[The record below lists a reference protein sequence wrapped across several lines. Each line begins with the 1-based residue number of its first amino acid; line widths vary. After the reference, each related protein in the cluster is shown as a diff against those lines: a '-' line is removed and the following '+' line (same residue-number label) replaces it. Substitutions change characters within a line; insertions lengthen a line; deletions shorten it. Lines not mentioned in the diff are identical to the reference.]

1 MRATLI
7 GATGMIGGQLLQRL
21 LEDPW
26 FDCVR
31 ILVRRPFAPEHPKL
45 EKKLVDF
52 NDAESFRLALE
63 DSDVIF
69 SCIGTTQKKVKGDK
83 AAYRAID
90 FAIPVHAAQ
99 YGKDCGC
106 QSFLLVS
113 SVGASARSNNFYLQ
127 LKGET
132 EEAVIGSGIPA
143 IHIFRPS
150 LLLGN
155 REEFRFSEKIAAYA
169 LPVFSFL
176 IPKKYRPIKSA
187 DVATAMLGAS
197 KREGTGVFY
206 YEFKEI
212 KELGVG

>member
-7 GATGMIGGQLLQRL
+7 GATGMIGNQLLQLL
-21 LEDPW
+21 LEDSF
-26 FDCVR
+26 FDTVR
-31 ILVRRPFAPEHPKL
+31 ILVRRPYPQEHPKL

-90 FAIPVHAAQ
+90 YAIPVHAARL
-99 YGKDCGC
+99 GKEGGC

-113 SVGASARSNNFYLQ
+113 SVGANAGSSNFYLQ

-132 EEAVIGSGIPA
+132 EDAVIESGIPR

-155 REEFRFSEKIAAYA
+155 REEFRFSEKIAVYVM
-169 LPVFSFL
+169 PVFSFL
-176 IPKKYRPIKSA
+176 VPKKYRPIKSA
-187 DVATAMLGAS
+187 DVAKAMLRAS
-197 KREGTGVFY
+197 KKNEEGVKI
-206 YEFKEI
+206 YEYKDI
-212 KELGVG
+212 RIG